1 MSAESLFV
9 AALDTCCPNV
19 FPDYCPDETPPVPY
33 VTWQGVGGQ
42 PLRSL
47 DNVPGDKRNTVVMVK
62 AWTKRRNQTLT
73 LIRTIEDT
81 VCAVDD
87 LIVIP
92 QGEPMSVYEDD
103 TKLYGSIQYFS
114 IWGAR

>member
-9 AALDTCCPNV
+9 AALETVCQDTY
-19 FPDYCPDETPPVPY
+19 PDVLPDGITAVPY
-33 VTWQGVGGQ
+33 VIWQGVGGQ

-47 DNVPGDKRNTVVMVK
+47 DNVAGDKRNTVVMVK
-62 AWTKRRNQTLT
+62 AWSKRRTDTLT
-73 LIRTIEDT
+73 LIRAIEEA
-81 VCAVDD
+81 VCSVND

-92 QGEPMSVYEDD
+92 QAEPMSVYEDD

-114 IWGAR
+114 VWGAR